1 MDVPKLAAANRSSP
15 AVVSRERVFLA
26 TVPPRKRHDD
36 ADFCQDFAAMTL
48 ADSYM
53 ASVAVV
59 FADRNAGATLEVRL
73 AFQTC

>member
-1 MDVPKLAAANRSSP
+1 MA
-15 AVVSRERVFLA
+15 
-26 TVPPRKRHDD
+26 
-36 ADFCQDFAAMTL
+36 L

-53 ASVAVV
+53 ASVAAV

>member
-1 MDVPKLAAANRSSP
+1 MDVPKLAAANWSP
-15 AVVSRERVFLA
+15 GAARRRGRVFFA
-26 TVPPRKRHDD
+26 TVPPRKRHGD
-36 ADFCQDFAAMTL
+36 ADFCQDFAAMAL

-59 FADRNAGATLEVRL
+59 FADRYAGATLEVRL